1 MSRSTKIGS
10 DSQAPAPWLL
20 TILIASSIAVQHV
33 VHGAVQVGFY
43 DATCSAA
50 ESIVKGAVQ
59 SAVAL
64 DGTIAASIIRLHFH
78 DCFAQGCD
86 ASIMLTG
93 TGSERDAPPNLSV
106 RGYGVINDAKAQLES
121 SCPGVVSCADI
132 IALAARDS
140 VEILGGAT
148 YGAETGRFDGA
159 APAASVN
166 IPSPNSA
173 VAEATPFFTN
183 LGLTQDDMVNL
194 LGAHTVGVS
203 QCQFFVD
210 RLYNFQGTGLP
221 DPSLDATYLAVLQ
234 SRCPNVAGDVTTVAL
249 DQGSESSFDTG
260 YFTNIQASKGVLR
273 IDQEIANDASTS
285 GRVNTLAA
293 SPSTFGTDFATSMIA
308 MGRIAVL
315 TSGSVRSDCETA

>member
-1 MSRSTKIGS
+1 MLHQPASLSSIFCSSDSCLTSKMSRSTKIGS

-140 VEILGGAT
+140 VEIVSHHRST
-148 YGAETGRFDGA
+148 ESDTMNVR
-159 APAASVN
+159 SCIHIH
-166 IPSPNSA
+166 IPCSCRA
-173 VAEATPFFTN
+173 
-183 LGLTQDDMVNL
+183 
-194 LGAHTVGVS
+194 
-203 QCQFFVD
+203 C
-210 RLYNFQGTGLP
+210 
-221 DPSLDATYLAVLQ
+221 
-234 SRCPNVAGDVTTVAL
+234 
-249 DQGSESSFDTG
+249 SSFADG
-260 YFTNIQASKGVLR
+260 SSLPIHLR
-273 IDQEIANDASTS
+273 S
-285 GRVNTLAA
+285 
-293 SPSTFGTDFATSMIA
+293 
-308 MGRIAVL
+308 
-315 TSGSVRSDCETA
+315 